1 MSIEASIHL
10 KSLIGGY
17 RRVGYSQE
25 GEDLVL
31 NRYFEAYPRLGAA
44 RIYVE
49 IGAHHPIRF
58 SNTYFFYKRG
68 WRGLTVEPNPAME
81 RIFRWLRPMDTHVTA
96 AIGLVKETADY
107 FQFSDPAFNTLTR
120 KLADMRV
127 EEGFSIEAIGKVQVL
142 PLRELLSRHSPGEIS
157 FLSIDVEGYDLQVLQ
172 SNDWSSY
179 RPKLV
184 VVENL
189 ESKLLEVDDNQ
200 IHRYMTEQSY
210 ELVSRLFHSAFY
222 LDRKS
227 I

>member
-31 NRYFEAYPRLGAA
+31 NRYFEADPRLGAA
-44 RIYVE
+44 RTYVE

-96 AIGLVKETADY
+96 AIGLVNEMADY

-127 EEGFSIEAIGKVQVL
+127 EEGFSIEAISKVQVL

-200 IHRYMTEQSY
+200 IHRFMTEQSY